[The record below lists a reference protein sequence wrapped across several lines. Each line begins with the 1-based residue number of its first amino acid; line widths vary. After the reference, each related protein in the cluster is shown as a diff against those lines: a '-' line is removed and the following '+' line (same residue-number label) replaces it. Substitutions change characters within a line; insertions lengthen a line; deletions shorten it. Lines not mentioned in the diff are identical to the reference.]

1 MGGGT
6 QLSREHKGRLVD
18 RSEGVDVI
26 ACENCGFVHIEPL
39 PDAEAL
45 ERDYRENYYEDKVRD
60 RLTYYERDRDWW
72 MISHGDVL
80 AEIDAARPSGGDRKL
95 LDVGCGG
102 GLFLEAARS
111 AGWQALGVEPGRAAV
126 EHCRS
131 KGLEVILNTFE
142 GASPELSGPFD
153 VVHMRNV
160 LEHVPDPAAMVAM
173 AAGLVAPGG
182 LLVAIVPNDYN
193 PIQKA
198 LREYEGYRPWWVA
211 VKHHLNYFDFSSLE
225 GLVARHGLDPVS
237 RFCSYPIDLFL
248 AMGDNYIET
257 PELGRESHLRRVR
270 METFFEKA
278 NLSATRR
285 ALYRSF
291 ADAGLGREACIIA
304 RRPA

>member
-1 MGGGT
+1 MGGKH
-6 QLSREHKGRLVD
+6 EGRVID
-18 RSEGVDVI
+18 RSEGIDVI
-26 ACENCGFVHIEPL
+26 DCEDCGFIHIRPL

-45 ERDYRENYYEDKVRD
+45 ERDYRDNYYEDEARD
-60 RLTYYERDRDWW
+60 RLAYYERDRDWW

-80 AEIDAARPSGGDRKL
+80 AEITDRMAPGAGRKL

-102 GLFLEAARS
+102 GLFLEAARA
-111 AGWQALGVEPGRAAV
+111 AGWQVLGVEPGRAAV

-131 KGLEVILNTFE
+131 KGLDVLQDTFD
-142 GASPELSGPFD
+142 GAAPGLPAPFD

-160 LEHVPDPAAMVAM
+160 LEHVPDPSAMIAR
-173 AAGLVAPGG
+173 AAGLLAPGG

-198 LREYEGYRPWWVA
+198 LRDHEGYRPWWVA
-211 VKHHLNYFDFSSLE
+211 VKHHLNYFDFESLE
-225 GLVARHGLDPVS
+225 RLATRHGLEPLS

-248 AMGDNYIET
+248 AMGDNYVET
-257 PELGRESHLRRVR
+257 PALGRESHLRRVR
-270 METFFEKA
+270 METLFERSGLA
-278 NLSATRR
+278 ATRR

-304 RRPA
+304 RRPV